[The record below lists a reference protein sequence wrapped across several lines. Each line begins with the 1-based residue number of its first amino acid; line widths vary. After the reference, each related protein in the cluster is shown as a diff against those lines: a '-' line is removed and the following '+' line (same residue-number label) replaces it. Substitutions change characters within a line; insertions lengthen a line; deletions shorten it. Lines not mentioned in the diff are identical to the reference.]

1 MLALVQM
8 REHQNEKIK
17 MTKQNNKRS
26 ISVYA
31 HWFGMEK
38 PLLMGTLHSDR
49 LKGKEVFSFEYID
62 HWLQSGPAQLLD
74 PSLQLYSGL
83 HYLNEE
89 QDNFGIFLDS
99 SPDRW
104 GRILMRRREAAIA
117 RADERDE
124 RKLFETDYLLG
135 VYDGHRMGALRFKL
149 EEDGPFLN
157 DNKNMASPPW
167 GSLREL
173 EQISLRLEDD
183 DVIDDPEYLK
193 WLSMLIA
200 PGASLGGARP
210 KASIVDND
218 GDLWIAKFPSR
229 NDQGDIG
236 GWEIVTY
243 ELAILAGINMAESK
257 AQKFSSDYYTFL
269 TKRFD
274 RGSDEQRIHFAS
286 AMTMLGYID
295 GQDHA
300 DGASYLELV
309 DFIQNNGAHVDID
322 LEELWRR
329 IVFSICVTNT
339 DDHLRNHGFLLTNE
353 GWVLSPAYDINP
365 VETGTGLKLNISDED
380 NSLDLNL
387 AMEVCEYFRLSEK
400 RATEIVDEVLNAIS
414 SWKEVATKYGISRV
428 EQELKAIAFK
438 TTKIR
443 S

>member
-1 MLALVQM
+1 MA
-8 REHQNEKIK
+8 N
-17 MTKQNNKRS
+17 QNNKRY
-26 ISVYA
+26 IHVYA
-31 HWFGMEK
+31 HWSGMEN
-38 PLLMGTLHSDR
+38 PLHMGILHSDR
-49 LKGKEVFSFEYID
+49 LKGKEVFSFEYKD
-62 HWLQSGPAQLLD
+62 EWLKNGPAQLLD
-74 PSLQLYSGL
+74 PRLQLYSGL

-89 QDNFGIFLDS
+89 HDNFGIFLDS

-117 RADERDE
+117 RNENRAEN
-124 RKLFETDYLLG
+124 KLFETDYLLG
-135 VYDGHRMGALRFKL
+135 VYDGHRMGALRFKI

-157 DNKNMASPPW
+157 DNKHMASPPW
-167 GSLREL
+167 TSLREL

-210 KASIVDND
+210 KASIVDNN
-218 GDLWIAKFPSR
+218 GSLWIAKFPSR

-243 ELAILAGINMAESK
+243 ELAVLAGITMAESK

-274 RGSDEQRIHFAS
+274 RGNDGQRIHFAS
-286 AMTMLGYID
+286 AMTILGYTD
-295 GQDHA
+295 GQDHV

-309 DFIQNNGAHVDID
+309 DFIQNNGANVEQD
-322 LEELWRR
+322 LEQLWRR
-329 IVFSICVTNT
+329 IVFSICITNT
-339 DDHLRNHGFLLTNE
+339 DDHLRNHGFLLKND

-365 VETGTGLKLNISDED
+365 IENGAGLKLNISDTD

-387 AMEVCEYFRLSEK
+387 ALEVSEYFRLSDK
-400 RATEIVDEVLNAIS
+400 RASEIIDEILNVVAG
-414 SWKEVATKYGISRV
+414 WKEVAKKYGISRA

-438 TTKIR
+438 TTKL
-443 S
+443 

>member
-1 MLALVQM
+1 MAKK
-8 REHQNEKIK
+8 NIK
-17 MTKQNNKRS
+17 RNIR
-26 ISVYA
+26 VYA
-31 HWFGMEK
+31 HWIGMKK
-38 PLLMGTLHSDR
+38 PRFMGVLRSDR
-49 LKGKEVFSFEYID
+49 LKGKEIFSFEYD
-62 HWLQSGPAQLLD
+62 GDWLQNGPAQLLD

-83 HYLNEE
+83 HYLNET
-89 QDNFGIFLDS
+89 QDNFGVFLDS

-117 RADERDE
+117 RTTERE
-124 RKLFETDYLLG
+124 EKKLFETDYLLG
-135 VYDGHRMGALRFKL
+135 VFDGHRMGALRFKS
-149 EEDGPFLN
+149 EEEGPFLN

-167 GSLREL
+167 TSLREL

-183 DVIDDPEYLK
+183 DVIEDPEYLK
-193 WLSMLIA
+193 WLSILIA

-218 GDLWIAKFPSR
+218 GGLWIAKFPSR

-243 ELAILAGINMAESK
+243 ELALMAGINMAESK
-257 AQKFSSDYYTFL
+257 AQKFSSNYYTFL

-274 RGSDEQRIHFAS
+274 RNDEGQRVHFAS
-286 AMTMLGYID
+286 AMTMLGYND
-295 GQDHA
+295 GQDHI

-309 DFIQNNGAHVDID
+309 EFIQSNGANVEKD
-322 LEELWRR
+322 LEQLWRR

-339 DDHLRNHGFLLTNE
+339 DDHLRNHGFLLTNN

-365 VETGTGLKLNISDED
+365 VETGNGLKLNISDED

-387 AMEVCEYFRLSEK
+387 AMDVSDFFRLTEK
-400 RATEIVDEVLNAIS
+400 RATEIMEEVLIAVGD
-414 SWKEVATKYGISRV
+414 WKVIANKYKISRA
-428 EQELKAIAFK
+428 EQELKSLAFR
-438 TTKIR
+438 TSR

>member
-1 MLALVQM
+1 M
-8 REHQNEKIK
+8 REHPNEKTR
-17 MTKQNNKRS
+17 MAKQNNSRN

-31 HWFGMEK
+31 HWSGMED
-38 PLLMGTLHSDR
+38 PLLMGVLHSDR

-62 HWLQSGPAQLLD
+62 EWLKNGPAQLLD
-74 PSLQLYSGL
+74 PSLQLYTGL
-83 HYLNEE
+83 HYLNDV

-104 GRILMRRREAAIA
+104 GRILMRRREAAFA
-117 RADERDE
+117 RNENRE
-124 RKLFETDYLLG
+124 EKKLFETDYLLG

-149 EEDGPFLN
+149 EDDGPFLN

-167 GSLREL
+167 TSLREL

-218 GDLWIAKFPSR
+218 GNLWIAKFPSR

-274 RGSDEQRIHFAS
+274 RGNNGQRIHFAS
-286 AMTMLGYID
+286 AMTILGYID
-295 GQDHA
+295 GQDHS

-309 DFIQNNGAHVDID
+309 DFIQKNGANVDQD
-322 LEELWRR
+322 LEQLWRR

-339 DDHLRNHGFLLTNE
+339 DDHLRNHGFLLTND

-365 VETGTGLKLNISDED
+365 VENGSGLKLNISDED

-387 AMEVCEYFRLSEK
+387 AMEVSEFFRLSEK
-400 RATEIVDEVLNAIS
+400 RATEIIDEVLNAVAN
-414 SWKEVATKYGISRV
+414 WREVAIKYKISRV
-428 EQELKAIAFK
+428 EQELKALAFK
-438 TTKIR
+438 IKKNK
-443 S
+443 

>member
-1 MLALVQM
+1 MLVLVQM
-8 REHQNEKIK
+8 REHPNEKTR
-17 MTKQNNKRS
+17 MAKQNNSRN

-31 HWFGMEK
+31 HWSGMED
-38 PLLMGTLHSDR
+38 PLLMGVLHSDR

-62 HWLQSGPAQLLD
+62 EWLKNGPAQLLD
-74 PSLQLYSGL
+74 PSLQLYTGL
-83 HYLNEE
+83 HYLNDV

-104 GRILMRRREAAIA
+104 GRILMRRREAALA
-117 RADERDE
+117 RNENRE
-124 RKLFETDYLLG
+124 EKKLFETDYLLG

-149 EEDGPFLN
+149 EDDGPFLN

-167 GSLREL
+167 TSLREL

-218 GDLWIAKFPSR
+218 GNLWIAKFPSR

-274 RGSDEQRIHFAS
+274 RGNNGQRIHFAS
-286 AMTMLGYID
+286 AMTILGYID

-309 DFIQNNGAHVDID
+309 DFIQKNGANVDQD
-322 LEELWRR
+322 LEQLWRR

-339 DDHLRNHGFLLTNE
+339 DDHLRNHGFLLTND

-365 VETGTGLKLNISDED
+365 VENGSGLKLNISDED

-387 AMEVCEYFRLSEK
+387 AMEVSEFFRLSEK
-400 RATEIVDEVLNAIS
+400 RATEIIDEVLNAVAN
-414 SWKEVATKYGISRV
+414 WREVAIKYKISRV
-428 EQELKAIAFK
+428 EQELKALAFK
-438 TTKIR
+438 IKKNK
-443 S
+443 